1 MRGALAQ
8 EWIRLRTLRS
18 TWWLSA
24 ASLLVTTML
33 AVAFTLTAGTSTAA
47 RLGVRHGAG
56 SPAVLGDQA
65 SFALVLSSAMQM
77 TTLLVGLLGVFAFG
91 HEYRHGTIL
100 PMLTSVPRRR
110 SLAAAKLL
118 GVALWAAVVAVLCI
132 AMSALVLL
140 VIGRGRFAPGVG
152 FADGRTARVVG
163 GTIILVVLFSLVG
176 LGLGWLLR
184 NVPAAV
190 SLLFVLPVAVEPI
203 LRVLLSVNALHSL
216 AGAGRFL
223 PFTAGGQLVAY
234 TTRVDPSVP
243 EAFRNDLSPL
253 AGGLTFAAVVAVL
266 LIISAVLFQ
275 RRDA

>member
-1 MRGALAQ
+1 
-8 EWIRLRTLRS
+8 
-18 TWWLSA
+18 
-24 ASLLVTTML
+24 
-33 AVAFTLTAGTSTAA
+33 
-47 RLGVRHGAG
+47 
-56 SPAVLGDQA
+56 
-65 SFALVLSSAMQM
+65 
-77 TTLLVGLLGVFAFG
+77 
-91 HEYRHGTIL
+91 
-100 PMLTSVPRRR
+100 
-110 SLAAAKLL
+110 
-118 GVALWAAVVAVLCI
+118 
-132 AMSALVLL
+132 MSAVVLL

-152 FADGRTARVVG
+152 FVDGRTARVVG

-203 LRVLLSVNALHSL
+203 LRVLLSVDALHSL

-234 TTRVDPSVP
+234 TTQVDRSVP

-253 AGGLTFAAVVAVL
+253 AGGLTFTAVVAVL
-266 LIISAVLFQ
+266 LIVSAVLFQ